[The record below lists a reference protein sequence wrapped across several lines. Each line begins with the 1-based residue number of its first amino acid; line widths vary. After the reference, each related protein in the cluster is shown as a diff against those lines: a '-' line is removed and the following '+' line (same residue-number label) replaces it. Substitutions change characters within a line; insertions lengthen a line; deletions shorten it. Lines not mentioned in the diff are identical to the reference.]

1 MRGEGRTRAGRE
13 GWGDG
18 GGANVRVP
26 SAVFRRT
33 VFSHMVSSC
42 PLFAFAIGTTHLP
55 PCEHLGSSH
64 LGSIPSLKRWKST
77 PAFSLLGGT
86 TLLYKL
92 RYAWVCMCRPHR
104 ERGKIM
110 CRQRY
115 RTAPGHGTCVPQVRG
130 RFKINVDGDVPPK
143 VLDRPKGVDL
153 SERLAPRRL
162 LLPPAR
168 VVEPQCPGVLE
179 RMLRGGTRPYIY
191 TQDA

>member
-1 MRGEGRTRAGRE
+1 
-13 GWGDG
+13 
-18 GGANVRVP
+18 
-26 SAVFRRT
+26 
-33 VFSHMVSSC
+33 
-42 PLFAFAIGTTHLP
+42 
-55 PCEHLGSSH
+55 
-64 LGSIPSLKRWKST
+64 
-77 PAFSLLGGT
+77 
-86 TLLYKL
+86 
-92 RYAWVCMCRPHR
+92 
-104 ERGKIM
+104 M